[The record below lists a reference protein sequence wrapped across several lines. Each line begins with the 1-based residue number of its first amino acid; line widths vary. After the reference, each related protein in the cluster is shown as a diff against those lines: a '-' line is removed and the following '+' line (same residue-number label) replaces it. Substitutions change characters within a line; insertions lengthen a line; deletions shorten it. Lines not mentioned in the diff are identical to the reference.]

1 MTSPSPL
8 ERLAGPCRSQSPIR
22 NTTAAATAGL
32 IGGLGPDTTVDYY
45 RRIMAAW
52 QAHDPATAPHLVI
65 DSIDVQEVF
74 RLVEF
79 DRPAL
84 ADYLSASVDRLA
96 RAGADFAAITA
107 NMPHLAFG
115 DVAARSPIPLVSIIV
130 TCADAAE
137 AHGVVRLALLGTR
150 FTMEAP
156 MYPDELGSR
165 GIQVVTPNEQERTF
179 IHDHYVGELLKG
191 TFRPEVR
198 ERVEGI
204 VERLRDEDRV
214 DGVILGGTELALL
227 LPSAMVA
234 GLPAF
239 NTTALHV
246 DAIVKRLRT

>member
-1 MTSPSPL
+1 M
-8 ERLAGPCRSQSPIR
+8 
-22 NTTAAATAGL
+22 ATAGL

-45 RRIMAAW
+45 RRIQAAW
-52 QAHDPATAPHLVI
+52 RALDPETAPHLVI
-65 DSIDVQEVF
+65 DSIDVKKIF

-79 DRPAL
+79 DRPGL
-84 ADYLSASVDRLA
+84 ADYLSASVGRLA

-115 DVAARSPIPLVSIIV
+115 DVAARSPIPLVSIIA

-137 AHGVVRLALLGTR
+137 AAGVRRLALLGTR

-156 MYPDELGSR
+156 MYAAELGGR
-165 GIQVVTPNEQERTF
+165 GIAVVTPNETERAF
-179 IHDHYVGELLKG
+179 VHDHYVGELLQG
-191 TFRPEVR
+191 QFRPEVR
-198 ERVEGI
+198 QRVEAI
-204 VERLRDEDRV
+204 VGRMRDEDGV

-227 LPSAMVA
+227 LPSEKVA

-246 DAIVKRLRT
+246 EAIVRRLRA

>member
-1 MTSPSPL
+1 M
-8 ERLAGPCRSQSPIR
+8 
-22 NTTAAATAGL
+22 ATAGL
-32 IGGLGPDTTVDYY
+32 IGGLGPETTVDYY
-45 RRIMAAW
+45 RRIGAAW
-52 QAHDPATAPHLVI
+52 QAYDSTTAPHLVI
-65 DSIDVQEVF
+65 DSIDVQKIF

-79 DRPAL
+79 DRHGL
-84 ADYLSASVDRLA
+84 ADYLSASVDRLV

-115 DVAARSPIPLVSIIV
+115 DVAARSPIPLISIIA

-156 MYPDELGSR
+156 MYSDELGRR
-165 GIQVVTPNEQERTF
+165 GIQVVTPSEPERAF

-198 ERVEGI
+198 QRVEAI
-204 VERLRDEDRV
+204 VARLRDEERI

-227 LPSAMVA
+227 LPSATVA
-234 GLPAF
+234 ELPAF

-246 DAIVKRLRT
+246 DAIVQRLRS